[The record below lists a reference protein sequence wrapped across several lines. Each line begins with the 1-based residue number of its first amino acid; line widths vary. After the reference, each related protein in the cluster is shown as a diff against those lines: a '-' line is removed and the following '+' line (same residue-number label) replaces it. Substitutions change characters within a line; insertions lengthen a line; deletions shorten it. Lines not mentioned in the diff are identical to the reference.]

1 MFVVIKLCLIILVNE
16 YDGESKYST
25 QQSTYS
31 ANCFS
36 VWHFCNHLLNIVNIV
51 LLFRLVRFFLLIFFS
66 LLQYFHRFFY
76 LSVCLIIFCFH
87 PISSAIWNEN
97 QISYTKKAD
106 FLILLKKRLRL
117 SEIMWE
123 IQFRNDW
130 KWNDEFFGHF
140 YTESKMQTIEM
151 EINIRFQAFCSKF
164 RGIWSAL
171 VWYWAMLVAK
181 HILSFSFY
189 ITDVSTIHIT
199 YYVTLIIIIK

>member
-1 MFVVIKLCLIILVNE
+1 MFDYFGEWIRWRIKIFHTTINIFRQLFQRLAFLQSSTKYCQYCLTLSF
-16 YDGESKYST
+16 GS
-25 QQSTYS
+25 
-31 ANCFS
+31 
-36 VWHFCNHLLNIVNIV
+36 
-51 LLFRLVRFFLLIFFS
+51 LF
-66 LLQYFHRFFY
+66 QYFHRFFY

-87 PISSAIWNEN
+87 PIISAIWNEN

-106 FLILLKKRLRL
+106 FLIWLKKRLRL

-140 YTESKMQTIEM
+140 YRTRHRLPSTESKMQTIEM